1 MKRFLIS
8 LCVILS
14 VVACEKVPEEP
25 PAVTDNK
32 KTTDSPTP
40 TVHPAPPPPKTK
52 ASRTVLDN
60 GMVLVVLRQPSL
72 PFVVVN
78 MSFRAGCLYDPAR
91 KAGLASLTA
100 DLLTE
105 GTISRSSQEISEA
118 IDFVGGSL
126 SSSASVDFAGANLTV
141 LKKDIEVGMELLSDI
156 VINPVFDPEE
166 VKRQRGQV
174 IASLIDEKDDPRM
187 VGAKAI
193 NKLIYQDHPYRYPA
207 KGALETIP
215 NITRDDLIAYHSK
228 YYIPN
233 NALLVAVGDITESE
247 ARQLIDKYF
256 KDWKKAP
263 LDLPEIEA
271 PKPVQERV
279 GQLIDKELTQATIIL
294 GHVGVRRDNPDYY
307 ALKVMNY
314 IMGGGGFASRLM
326 TKVRDEQGLVY
337 AIYSY
342 FAAAGHAGSFKAVA
356 QTKNENANRV
366 IEAIVEEINLMRNE
380 PVTEDELKSAQDYLT
395 GNFPLKLDTNAKVA
409 GFLVD
414 IENFNLGYDY
424 FDKYPEYINAVT
436 RQRVQEV
443 ARKYLHPDRYCLL
456 VVADQ
461 EKAAITTEGKIKLTN
476 TDAQIR
482 PDK

>member
-8 LCVILS
+8 LCVVLS
-14 VVACEKVPEEP
+14 LLACEKIPEEP
-25 PAVTDNK
+25 SSVTDNK
-32 KTTDSPTP
+32 KTTDLPTP
-40 TVHPAPPPPKTK
+40 TVQPTPPKKTK
-52 ASRTVLDN
+52 ASRSVLDN
-60 GMVLVVLRQPSL
+60 GMTLVVMRQPSL

-78 MSFRAGCLYDPAR
+78 MSFKAGCIYDPAS

-105 GTISRSSQEISEA
+105 GTKTRSSQDISLA

-126 SSSASVDFAGANLTV
+126 GSSASVDFAGANLTV
-141 LKKDIEVGMELLSDI
+141 LKKDIEVGIELLSDI
-156 VINPVFDPEE
+156 IINPVFDPEE
-166 VKRQRGQV
+166 VKRQREQV

-187 VGAKAI
+187 VAAKAI
-193 NKLIYQDHPYRYPA
+193 NKLIYGDHPYRYPA
-207 KGALETIP
+207 NGSLETVP
-215 NITRDDLIAYHSK
+215 NITRDDLVAYHRK
-228 YYIPN
+228 YYLPN
-233 NALLVAVGDITESE
+233 NALLVAVGDITETE

-256 KDWKKAP
+256 KKWKRAP
-263 LDLPEIEA
+263 LSLPEITA
-271 PKPVQERV
+271 PKPVKEKV

-294 GHVGVRRDNPDYY
+294 GHVGIRRDNPDYY

-326 TKVRDEQGLVY
+326 THVRDEQGLVY

-356 QTKNENANRV
+356 QTKNENANKV
-366 IEAIVEEINLMRNE
+366 IEAIVKEIQLMR
-380 PVTEDELKSAQDYLT
+380 TELVSADELKSAKDYLT

-424 FDKYPEYINAVT
+424 FDKYPEYIKAVT
-436 RQRVQEV
+436 RQKVLEV
-443 ARKYLHPDRYCLL
+443 AEKYLHPDRYCLL
-456 VVADQ
+456 VVANQ
-461 EKAAITTEGKIKLTN
+461 EKAAVKTEGEIKLLKTG
-476 TDAQIR
+476 DE
-482 PDK
+482 DLSEK